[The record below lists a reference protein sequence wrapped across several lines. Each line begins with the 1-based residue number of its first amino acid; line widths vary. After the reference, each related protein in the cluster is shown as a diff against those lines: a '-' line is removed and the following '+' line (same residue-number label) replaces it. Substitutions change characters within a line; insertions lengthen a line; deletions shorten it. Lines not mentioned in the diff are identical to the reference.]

1 MVKVIKNEEKPE
13 TKEILA
19 EAIVNIGKAVGR
31 LKDNK
36 LNRRGIVVLLQD
48 ATHYPKRT
56 IGIFLMRYRGL
67 KDGIVNNNFGA
78 VELES
83 SGKKIL
89 WLTAFALKSLCK
101 R

>member
-56 IGIFLMRYRGL
+56 IEDILDALPR
-67 KDGIVNNNFGA
+67 
-78 VELES
+78 LE
-83 SGKKIL
+83 G
-89 WLTAFALKSLCK
+89 WYCK
-101 R
+101 

>member
-1 MVKVIKNEEKPE
+1 
-13 TKEILA
+13 
-19 EAIVNIGKAVGR
+19 
-31 LKDNK
+31 
-36 LNRRGIVVLLQD
+36 
-48 ATHYPKRT
+48 
-56 IGIFLMRYRGL
+56 MRYRGL